1 MWPNLQIMLCQKARF
16 RTMHNTPYSLILLE
30 QSVRNI
36 YWYQYNIVY
45 VFSNYGK
52 TDKKPF
58 IKFSFQKEKW
68 VVSPVEKWVEMSSR
82 EKDRRKTFHCIS
94 LNTFCSVYMYSKKWM
109 IKTRNIHPSWQ
120 VPSNFFKSCLSSPR
134 ALFLMQFPCWEH
146 LPLSS
151 LHCA

>member
-1 MWPNLQIMLCQKARF
+1 MVWYKLEYYMQCLQLIRCGQISKLCYVKKQRF

-68 VVSPVEKWVEMSSR
+68 VVSPVEKWVEMSSKGKR
-82 EKDRRKTFHCIS
+82 QKENFSLYILEHIFVLCTCIQKNEWLKLETYILHDR
-94 LNTFCSVYMYSKKWM
+94 
-109 IKTRNIHPSWQ
+109 
-120 VPSNFFKSCLSSPR
+120 
-134 ALFLMQFPCWEH
+134 FLQLLQK
-146 LPLSS
+146 LP
-151 LHCA
+151 